1 VLLPPLKI
9 APNPK
14 GRKMFDCASP
24 FNDHQRA
31 KLKSLSRVK
40 PKGEDYPV
48 TPNKAL
54 DEYIAT
60 LKELNPHMFQTK
72 ESMKERVFVDE
83 PSTSVYKR
91 SIRTYAESPHRI
103 IPV

>member
-1 VLLPPLKI
+1 
-9 APNPK
+9 
-14 GRKMFDCASP
+14 MFDCASP

-31 KLKSLSRVK
+31 KLKSLSRVQ

-54 DEYIAT
+54 NEYIAT

-83 PSTSVYKR
+83 PSTTSVYKR
-91 SIRTYAESPHRI
+91 CIRTYAESPHRI

>member
-1 VLLPPLKI
+1 
-9 APNPK
+9 
-14 GRKMFDCASP
+14 MFDCVSP

-31 KLKSLSRVK
+31 KLKSLSRVQ
-40 PKGEDYPV
+40 PKGKDYPV

-60 LKELNPHMFQTK
+60 LKELNPNMFQTK

-83 PSTSVYKR
+83 PSSGVYKR
-91 SIRTYAESPHRI
+91 VIRSYAESPHRI
-103 IPV
+103 IAV

>member
-1 VLLPPLKI
+1 
-9 APNPK
+9 
-14 GRKMFDCASP
+14 MFDCVSP

-31 KLKSLSRVK
+31 KLKSLSRVQ
-40 PKGEDYPV
+40 PKGKDYPV
-48 TPNKAL
+48 TPNTAL

-60 LKELNPHMFQTK
+60 LKELNPDMFQTK
-72 ESMKERVFVDE
+72 ESLKERVFVDE

-91 SIRTYAESPHRI
+91 SVRTYSESPYRI